1 MGPIEVWWNLIRLHR
16 HPCHRQRVPVL
27 PLPTTIPT
35 VVRTAAVVLIAS
47 RSWTIVDLT
56 EHHGGVTHNAGT
68 ARTWTTGRVPTRR
81 RANAGFRLLLVQ
93 ATRIR
98 LIAIDGVAGAG
109 KSTVGAL
116 LALRLGWTFFDT
128 GILFRVAC
136 HLALTHGRPP
146 YGNDLLEAVLAQT
159 ERNLDIRNIS
169 RTDCDEGMETQ
180 VLLAGCDV
188 TAELRREAVDQLLPV
203 LSGLDPVRRSL
214 TRAMRS
220 MGRRLAEQSGA
231 VVVGRDIGT
240 TVFPEAR
247 LKFYLDADPDVRA
260 HRRWLDLQARG
271 LEVPLDHVRR
281 DLLER
286 DRLDSSRSNSPAAK
300 APEAVLV
307 DTTRAGVDE
316 VVAQLQAAC
325 QPLLCQNVPV
335 P

>member
-1 MGPIEVWWNLIRLHR
+1 M
-16 HPCHRQRVPVL
+16 
-27 PLPTTIPT
+27 
-35 VVRTAAVVLIAS
+35 
-47 RSWTIVDLT
+47 
-56 EHHGGVTHNAGT
+56 
-68 ARTWTTGRVPTRR
+68 
-81 RANAGFRLLLVQ
+81 
-93 ATRIR
+93 
-98 LIAIDGVAGAG
+98 IAIDGVAGAG

-136 HLALTHGRPP
+136 HLALPHGRPP
-146 YGNDLLEAVLAQT
+146 YNAALLEDVLDQT
-159 ERNLDIRNIS
+159 ERDLDIRNLPPS
-169 RTDCDEGMETQ
+169 DGSDEIETQ

-188 TAELRREAVDQLLPV
+188 TAALRREEVDQLLPV

-214 TRAMRS
+214 TRTMRS

-240 TVFPEAR
+240 TVFPETR

-260 HRRWLDLQARG
+260 RRRWLDLQARG
-271 LEVPLDHVRR
+271 LEAPLDQVRR
-281 DLLER
+281 DLVER

-300 APEAVLV
+300 APDAVLV
-307 DTTRAGVDE
+307 DTTCAGVDE

-325 QPLLCQNVPV
+325 RPRLCRNTPV

>member
-1 MGPIEVWWNLIRLHR
+1 M
-16 HPCHRQRVPVL
+16 
-27 PLPTTIPT
+27 
-35 VVRTAAVVLIAS
+35 
-47 RSWTIVDLT
+47 
-56 EHHGGVTHNAGT
+56 
-68 ARTWTTGRVPTRR
+68 
-81 RANAGFRLLLVQ
+81 
-93 ATRIR
+93 
-98 LIAIDGVAGAG
+98 IAIDGVAGAG

-116 LALRLGWTFFDT
+116 LARQLGWTFFDT

-136 HLALTHGRPP
+136 HLVLPHGRPP
-146 YGNDLLEAVLAQT
+146 YGDDLLEAVLVQT
-159 ERNLDIRNIS
+159 ERDLDIRNIPPS
-169 RTDCDEGMETQ
+169 DGSGETETQ

-188 TAELRREAVDQLLPV
+188 TAVLRREAVDQLLPV
-203 LSGLDPVRRSL
+203 LSGLDPVRKSL

-220 MGRRLAEQSGA
+220 MGGRLAEQAGA

-260 HRRWLDLQARG
+260 RRRWLDLQARG

-325 QPLLCQNVPV
+325 RPLLCRNVPV